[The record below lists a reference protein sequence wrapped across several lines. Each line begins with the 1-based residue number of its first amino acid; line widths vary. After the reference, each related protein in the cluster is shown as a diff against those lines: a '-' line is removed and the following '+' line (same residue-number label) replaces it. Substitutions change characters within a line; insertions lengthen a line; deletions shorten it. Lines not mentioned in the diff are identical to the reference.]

1 MMPSAAPSPLPLRIS
16 RYALL
21 DRIGGNST
29 STVYRAFDDTAQQ
42 YVAVKMIAAD
52 LQDDGEARER
62 FYREVKVTAGLSHRN
77 IVSVL
82 DFGEEDG
89 RPFLVMELLSGQPL
103 AQRVR
108 AGAVSLEEAVSMTRQ
123 LCAGLQAAHDLAIV
137 HRDIKPSNLFVTDG
151 GVLKILDFGLARLQ
165 ASTLTANGSIVGTP
179 EFMAPEQA
187 EGRRVDHRADIF
199 SAGAVSARLITG
211 VSPFARPDLR
221 QTLDALLNG
230 SPAGLDAAH
239 VTPAIRAV
247 LLRALAIVP
256 ADRYQTAA
264 EFADAIAAAHLVAPA
279 VKAVRS

>member
-1 MMPSAAPSPLPLRIS
+1 MMPSAAPSPLPLRVS

-29 STVYRAFDDTAQQ
+29 STVYRAFDDAAEQ

-52 LQDDGEARER
+52 VQDDGEARER
-62 FYREVKVTAGLSHRN
+62 FYREVKVTAGLSHPN

-82 DFGEEDG
+82 DFGEDAG
-89 RPFLVMELLSGQPL
+89 RPFLVMELLSGLPL

-108 AGAVSLEEAVSMTRQ
+108 ADVSIDEAVSFTQQ
-123 LCAGLQAAHDLAIV
+123 LCAGLQAAHDLAVV
-137 HRDIKPSNLFVTDG
+137 HRDIKPSNLFVTDS

-199 SAGAVSARLITG
+199 SAGAVSARLMTG

-230 SPAGLDAAH
+230 KPAGLDAGH
-239 VTPAIRAV
+239 VTPAFRAV
-247 LLRALAIVP
+247 LLRALATAP

-264 EFADAIAAAHLVAPA
+264 EFADAVTAAHPAAAVM
-279 VKAVRS
+279 KAVRS